1 MMEELIFK
9 EKSIKYIINEKKNP
23 AHTKEVNEC
32 YYILLASICYCITSN
47 EIKLI
52 ELSGHKKNDDSEIEI
67 SYYSYLLKEINKVL
81 QKLNDDLYIY
91 LNEMYIIDELIQ
103 VIELFKKNYNIE
115 KINEIKNNMRE
126 NALIIQKNSSDSNID
141 SIKLS
146 EELIDNFI
154 AFYNLIM
161 NNGDIIKKD
170 KYFYEKVR
178 YILFKEIKKIPDIMY
193 RYNILEKVL
202 EENEIIKKVKSID
215 EKVIKQLYTPFL
227 EKTVYLRKLNPNIL
241 GIKQMTSNSSKHNFE
256 IKKMINDV
264 DKISYQMKVYNN
276 PFLDP
281 NKLSDNTYNSIVR
294 LMLNDSNNKNKN
306 KTNIKNLKNKGN
318 MKKK

>member
-1 MMEELIFK
+1 MVLMKTQKINNSKILKRNKSKDVSDKKTKKKIISMMEELIFK

-202 EENEIIKKVKSID
+202 EENEIIKKSTYFHLFFLYLFFPVEFQLIFVLFLNFYFFLQYSLNYFDYSI
-215 EKVIKQLYTPFL
+215 L
-227 EKTVYLRKLNPNIL
+227 
-241 GIKQMTSNSSKHNFE
+241 
-256 IKKMINDV
+256 
-264 DKISYQMKVYNN
+264 
-276 PFLDP
+276 
-281 NKLSDNTYNSIVR
+281 
-294 LMLNDSNNKNKN
+294 
-306 KTNIKNLKNKGN
+306 
-318 MKKK
+318 